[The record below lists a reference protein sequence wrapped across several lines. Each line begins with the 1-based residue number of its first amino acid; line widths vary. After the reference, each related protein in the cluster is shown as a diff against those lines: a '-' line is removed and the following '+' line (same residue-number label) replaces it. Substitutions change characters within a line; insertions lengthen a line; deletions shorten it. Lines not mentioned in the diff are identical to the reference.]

1 MWTTD
6 KVGVKTFK
14 YDDWKLE
21 QHFGSVHF
29 TNCKKY
35 CNCQT
40 WHTYYSSD
48 FAPTIVDASS
58 SIISATTWFPSVTVP
73 DQISESVC
81 LAHSKFFSWRSL
93 STVKPFASRWLPNLP
108 SSNKT
113 TQFVAEFNNPALG
126 TIECTTAKTICS
138 QEKRIKAIF
147 SKILN
152 WIVYTFSNLVFPS
165 GPPST
170 VSIIIFFSSCLQIM
184 LNAWHFCAYVCS
196 TWIGDCIIRLIF
208 AFLQSSYHQW
218 WRVSAS
224 VYEPQQNLDQ
234 ATWRRSVVVITTAQL
249 HSTKPELRFCAG
261 SNSARCVSDICD
273 DEDLWQ
279 WSRVEIRLT
288 AVRW

>member
-1 MWTTD
+1 MPN
-6 KVGVKTFK
+6 V
-14 YDDWKLE
+14 
-21 QHFGSVHF
+21 
-29 TNCKKY
+29 
-35 CNCQT
+35 
-40 WHTYYSSD
+40 TYLLLFWLRPHDSRCVIFYNLRNYMVSIYNSARSD
-48 FAPTIVDASS
+48 FRKCVSGTLKVFQLK
-58 SIISATTWFPSVTVP
+58 TSVNR
-73 DQISESVC
+73 Q
-81 LAHSKFFSWRSL
+81 
-93 STVKPFASRWLPNLP
+93 NLP
-108 SSNKT
+108 IKMSPKFTKFMNKT